1 MKLDLRTTQFLANLN
16 SRKQQRFEIKHG
28 DSADV
33 LKTIASCSVDLVV
46 TSPPYDGLRAYNG
59 YSFDFETIARELT
72 RVIRPGGV
80 IVWIVGDATEDGTE
94 TGTSFRQ
101 ALFFKDECG
110 LNLHDTMIYQ
120 KCGFAFP
127 ESNRYYPNFEYM
139 FVLSKG
145 QPAVTNLIADRP
157 NSNVGDK
164 IVRAERQVDGSIK
177 RVEREKITKDFG
189 VRYNV
194 WQIPHDKSV
203 TEHPAT
209 FPYHLA
215 YDHIKSW
222 SNENQLV
229 LDPFLGSGTTGEAA
243 YDLNRRFIGIEISRD
258 YIEIAEK
265 RILGIKKKREAA
277 VK

>member
-1 MKLDLRTTQFLANLN
+1 
-16 SRKQQRFEIKHG
+16 
-28 DSADV
+28 
-33 LKTIASCSVDLVV
+33 
-46 TSPPYDGLRAYNG
+46 
-59 YSFDFETIARELT
+59 
-72 RVIRPGGV
+72 
-80 IVWIVGDATEDGTE
+80 
-94 TGTSFRQ
+94 
-101 ALFFKDECG
+101 
-110 LNLHDTMIYQ
+110 
-120 KCGFAFP
+120 
-127 ESNRYYPNFEYM
+127 
-139 FVLSKG
+139 
-145 QPAVTNLIADRP
+145 
-157 NSNVGDK
+157 
-164 IVRAERQVDGSIK
+164 
-177 RVEREKITKDFG
+177 
-189 VRYNV
+189 
-194 WQIPHDKSV
+194 V